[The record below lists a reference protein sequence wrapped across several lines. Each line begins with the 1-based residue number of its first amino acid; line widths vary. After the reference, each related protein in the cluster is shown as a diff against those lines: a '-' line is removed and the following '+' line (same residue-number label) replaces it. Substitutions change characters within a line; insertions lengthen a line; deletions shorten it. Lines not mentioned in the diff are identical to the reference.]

1 MQYRRLGDSGLQ
13 VSALSL
19 GSWLTFGKQI
29 SDDTA
34 EALMIRAYDAGVNF
48 FDNAEIYARGK
59 SEQVMG
65 NILRKLGWRRSS
77 FVVSSKAFFGDGN
90 NLPNETGLSR
100 KHLVEA
106 CENALRRLQVEYLD
120 IYFCH
125 RPDPNT
131 PILETVRAMNTL
143 IQQGK
148 ILYWG
153 TSEWSAKELLQA
165 FELSEKYG
173 LIPPTTEQPQYN
185 MLVRERFEQEYAPVF
200 EKYKLGTTI
209 WSPLGSGALTGKYK
223 NLTEIPTDTRL
234 AMPGLEWL
242 KDSSLDSQKLD
253 KVAQLTRLSND
264 LGVSLP
270 RLAIAWCLS
279 NPNVSTVIL
288 GASKLGQLEENL
300 TALEVLPLITEPVK
314 TQILQIL
321 TQ

>member
-300 TALEVLPLITEPVK
+300 TALEVLPLITESVK